1 MIVVYLRSQRSL
13 RQRAAVAV
21 QLPPAPHWARLEKGS
36 QIPKAMECLEIHPS
50 KKNQKRLS
58 LIHSLILPSAD
69 ERFFPTCVLSLSCQA
84 VTRSASSQT
93 THDSIV
99 FMPPFSRTTPTDG
112 HYIRN
117 LPLMNCCGYFDS
129 DGDWHF
135 IADLTAG
142 KDLVTSRG
150 WTAPDDELVR
160 SRHEKPSSLIWG
172 LKKSRSVISRE
183 LGGEVAANI
192 LSPISPSPKMVF
204 ICEKDEGAVLTIQNP
219 VLRHRVCDESAT
231 LKWVKENRVKILR
244 RHRKIV
250 EQHGIWV
257 VSKTYTT
264 TRSGVV
270 VMFSNS
276 STVEIGIGAAVPG
289 MVTLTPLSSWTS
301 GKGDL
306 ATEVYDDSNG
316 VVVFM
321 SGVYFSKSD

>member
-1 MIVVYLRSQRSL
+1 MRSHL
-13 RQRAAVAV
+13 A
-21 QLPPAPHWARLEKGS
+21 W
-36 QIPKAMECLEIHPS
+36 
-50 KKNQKRLS
+50 
-58 LIHSLILPSAD
+58 
-69 ERFFPTCVLSLSCQA
+69 
-84 VTRSASSQT
+84 
-93 THDSIV
+93 
-99 FMPPFSRTTPTDG
+99 
-112 HYIRN
+112 
-117 LPLMNCCGYFDS
+117 
-129 DGDWHF
+129 
-135 IADLTAG
+135 
-142 KDLVTSRG
+142 
-150 WTAPDDELVR
+150 
-160 SRHEKPSSLIWG
+160 IWG
-172 LKKSRSVISRE
+172 PKKSRSVISRE

-231 LKWVKENRVKILR
+231 LKWVKENRVEMLR

-257 VSKTYTT
+257 VNKTYTT

-276 STVEIGIGAAVPG
+276 STVEIGIGAAAPG

-306 ATEVYDDSNG
+306 ATEVHDDSNG

-321 SGVYFSKSD
+321 SGVYFSKKRLRAELKPVVGTNAQNGKLFRGGYVEPDSDESESENECNGFRILVV